1 MIERLKP
8 LAQRWLP
15 ASLPR
20 PSPATLSRLLPVVLL
35 ALALTALGMMY
46 LHHADSRYKP
56 VFGAQEKVVAADVM
70 SVLDAEGIPYRL
82 HPDTGQVLVPD
93 SRLGQVR
100 MLLAARGVVA
110 RLPDGLEV
118 VDQKDPL
125 GVSQFVQDV
134 RFRRGLEGELVQSIV
149 TLDPVQSARVHLSV
163 AKSSS
168 FILSDGDKSSASV
181 VLALKP
187 GRRLNK
193 EQVAAIIA
201 MVSGSVANLDPARVS
216 VVDQAGNFLSAGVD
230 PASPHGGDNSELA
243 TRVRE
248 ETLRNIQDL
257 LGPTLG
263 DGNFRA
269 SVAVEV
275 DQDRIEET
283 REQYGEAPRVTQ
295 EATREENDSGVI
307 PLGVPGSLSN
317 RPVAV
322 AGAANDAPEGPRS
335 QKNALTRQ
343 YVYDRNVVQIRRSP
357 VRLKRLSVAVVLNNA
372 VAPGDAG
379 GGWNADQIAR
389 IEEVLRSGIGIDAAR
404 QDALVVS
411 AMDFRPDGGH
421 VVPPWWKDPE
431 NLVVALPWAG
441 YAVLALLAFFLV
453 VRPLLAI
460 LRQYAPQPPVA
471 EAALVAGPAA
481 QTLVAEPVQAP
492 ELAPP
497 DPKLP
502 PVGSDADVLVE
513 HLRVLATQAPERV
526 AEVLKPWIR
535 KNG

>member
-1 MIERLKP
+1 GRSKAAP
-8 LAQRWLP
+8 GGRGRQK
-15 ASLPR
+15 
-20 PSPATLSRLLPVVLL
+20 
-35 ALALTALGMMY
+35 TAL
-46 LHHADSRYKP
+46 P
-56 VFGAQEKVVAADVM
+56 
-70 SVLDAEGIPYRL
+70 
-82 HPDTGQVLVPD
+82 
-93 SRLGQVR
+93 
-100 MLLAARGVVA
+100 
-110 RLPDGLEV
+110 
-118 VDQKDPL
+118 
-125 GVSQFVQDV
+125 
-134 RFRRGLEGELVQSIV
+134 
-149 TLDPVQSARVHLSV
+149 
-163 AKSSS
+163 
-168 FILSDGDKSSASV
+168 
-181 VLALKP
+181 
-187 GRRLNK
+187 
-193 EQVAAIIA
+193 
-201 MVSGSVANLDPARVS
+201 
-216 VVDQAGNFLSAGVD
+216 
-230 PASPHGGDNSELA
+230 
-243 TRVRE
+243 
-248 ETLRNIQDL
+248 
-257 LGPTLG
+257 
-263 DGNFRA
+263 
-269 SVAVEV
+269 
-275 DQDRIEET
+275 
-283 REQYGEAPRVTQ
+283 
-295 EATREENDSGVI
+295 
-307 PLGVPGSLSN
+307 
-317 RPVAV
+317 
-322 AGAANDAPEGPRS
+322 
-335 QKNALTRQ
+335 RQ

-372 VAPGDAG
+372 VAPCAAG